1 MDWTRNSAFSQSKD
15 EASPSPAKGGGR
27 LNPIYDTLDSGI
39 IVPQSVF
46 REEEEVL
53 DQEGGVPPLSSLG
66 RSDVPVSADAFEYTD
81 PIHGKEIAAAALGS
95 DRPEEERF
103 EQVLRRLVT
112 DEMLVADGIHTFGEI
127 CVNRADDLRSLA
139 SGLVEETPQYH
150 ALVRDAAELEAEGQT
165 WSLLWYLFAIE
176 DLSFPAGKGGNFVSG
191 AGFVKTVRQHAT
203 DVVFQ
208 DGVLNRAARIVAWL
222 EAGHAKRYPEP
233 KQGVGRKDG
242 IWMETKAMLDGGGR
256 FGEEKGG
263 VHVSR
268 IDPDAMVREQAK
280 ISADN
285 AKDEERLAKI
295 IWRFVKSGRLSEAAR
310 VCQYVGQ
317 PWRAVSL
324 TGYGMHGPLPLG
336 ASAEEADEEETGARQ
351 SETLAGE
358 IENGVGSKLL
368 WRWACHAASK
378 RISESIDATGYGV
391 YESAVY
397 ALLAGDIKRAV
408 RACDSWED
416 VLWVHLRCWL
426 EYHVD
431 SYLVEQTGRG
441 TCCLDGI
448 GMSEDAGNLE
458 LPHEWPI
465 TDISRQMPQNLEEAI
480 TMGTASYGGV
490 EVGSIDRTKRYRK
503 IQVDLALGKMEELLD
518 TLIHLI
524 VPETGS
530 EETQQQEMCPPGLM
544 RFSAHLALMLWKMN
558 LVTTEQDEGTPL
570 YTKLND
576 GLQKLLWIYTVHLID
591 TSAYSLV
598 PSYLVHLR
606 LGLRRTTMQ
615 LLLEESTCNETITST
630 QQILVLCQQ
639 WFGTYAGQGD
649 FADDET
655 LVSIRQVC

>member
-1 MDWTRNSAFSQSKD
+1 MFDAETCLVGMDWKRNSAFSLNG
-15 EASPSPAKGGGR
+15 ASPSPAKGGGR
-27 LNPIYDTLDSGI
+27 LNPIYDAVESGT
-39 IVPQSVF
+39 VPQSVF
-46 REEEEVL
+46 RDEAEMR
-53 DQEGGVPPLSSLG
+53 PLSSIGG
-66 RSDVPVSADAFEYTD
+66 RSDGAVSGDVFDYSD
-81 PIHGKEIAAAALGS
+81 SMHGKEKAAAALGS
-95 DRPEEERF
+95 DRPEEGRF

-112 DEMLVADGIHTFGEI
+112 DEMLVADGIRTFGEI

-150 ALVRDAAELEAEGQT
+150 ALVKDAAELEAEGQT
-165 WSLLWYLFAIE
+165 WSLLWYIFAIE

-222 EAGHAKRYPEP
+222 EAENAKRDPEP
-233 KQGVGRKDG
+233 EQGVGRKDG
-242 IWMETKAMLDGGGR
+242 IWLETKSMLDGGGR
-256 FGEEKGG
+256 FGEEMGG
-263 VHVSR
+263 VHVSK

-295 IWRFVKSGRLSEAAR
+295 IWRFIKSGRLHDAAR

-336 ASAEEADEEETGARQ
+336 VTAEDADEEETGARQ

-358 IENGVGSKLL
+358 IEDGVGSKLL
-368 WRWACHAASK
+368 WRWACYAAAK
-378 RISESIDATGYGV
+378 RISESIDVTGYGV

-397 ALLAGDIKRAV
+397 GLLAGDVKRAV
-408 RACDSWED
+408 RACESWEE
-416 VLWVHLRCWL
+416 VLWVYLRCWL

-431 SYLVEQTGRG
+431 SYLVEQAGRG
-441 TCCLDGI
+441 VVMCDDVDT
-448 GMSEDAGNLE
+448 LE
-458 LPHEWPI
+458 SPHEWPI
-465 TDISRQMPQNLEEAI
+465 ADISRQIPSNFEEAI
-480 TMGTASYGGV
+480 TVGTESYGGV
-490 EVGSIDRTKRYRK
+490 EIGSIDRTKRYRK

-518 TLIHLI
+518 TLMQFI
-524 VPETGS
+524 VPGNGT
-530 EETQQQEMCPPGLM
+530 EEGHQQEMCPPGLM

-558 LVTTEQDEGTPL
+558 LVTTGEDEGTPL

-591 TSAYSLV
+591 STAYSLV

-615 LLLEESTCNETITST
+615 LLLEESTCNETIASA
-630 QQILVLCQQ
+630 QQILLLCQQ
-639 WFGTYAGQGD
+639 WFRTYAGQGD

-655 LVSIRQVC
+655 LVSIQQVC